1 MTSFK
6 SKGLLF
12 LSRGERSDRSNVR
25 ADSFAARMSHFMEIN
40 LIGSSDPRRD
50 VTNIGVCIW
59 ARALADPL
67 DLIRFDLDHWTA
79 CVRPYISS
87 RVQ

>member
-1 MTSFK
+1 
-6 SKGLLF
+6 
-12 LSRGERSDRSNVR
+12 
-25 ADSFAARMSHFMEIN
+25 MSHFMEIN

-67 DLIRFDLDHWTA
+67 DLIRLTSTTGRPVFVLTLAPAFNSAVDL
-79 CVRPYISS
+79 RPL
-87 RVQ
+87 QK